1 MKTILPYR
9 LVLAALAVFLTTAEG
24 IGFRGVGFGARG
36 VGVVGV
42 RGVAVAG
49 MAAGAYYHAL
59 PLGYRAAFYGGYNCY
74 YAGGIYYRP
83 VIYGGQTVYVVVQ

>member
-9 LVLAALAVFLTTAEG
+9 LVLAALALSFLTTAEG

-36 VGVVGV
+36 V
-42 RGVAVAG
+42 AVAG
-49 MAAGAYYHAL
+49 MATGAYYHAL